1 MGGNKIVTEG
11 DLSTPTTD
19 LSNAKLHVN
28 STISTEGAHYGC
40 FDISNFYLKTPMA
53 KDQFAYA
60 KEHIK
65 NIPNDIVERYN
76 LRDLANSRG
85 YVLIEIRRGM
95 YGLPIAGK
103 IAHEALVAHLEPY
116 GYSTC

>member
-1 MGGNKIVTEG
+1 MTK
-11 DLSTPTTD
+11 
-19 LSNAKLHVN
+19 
-28 STISTEGAHYGC
+28 YR
-40 FDISNFYLKTPMA
+40 
-53 KDQFAYA
+53 FAYA
-60 KEHIK
+60 KEHID

-76 LRDLANSRG
+76 LLDLANSRG

-116 GYSTC
+116 GYSTCRLTPGLWTHKSRPISFTLCVDNFGIKYVGREHADHLLNAL

>member
-1 MGGNKIVTEG
+1 MT
-11 DLSTPTTD
+11 
-19 LSNAKLHVN
+19 
-28 STISTEGAHYGC
+28 
-40 FDISNFYLKTPMA
+40 

-60 KEHIK
+60 KEHND

-85 YVLIEIRRGM
+85 YVLIEIHRGM

-103 IAHEALVAHLEPY
+103 IAHVALVAHLEPY
-116 GYSTC
+116 GYSPCQLTPSLWTHKSRPIISTL